1 MERSVQYIIQ
11 VISFSHHDWSKYVLW
26 RTMSYNI
33 ERCWQRMFLGKI
45 LSDFSVVTILDE
57 GGEGTILL
65 KYACKPF
72 LLDVA
77 YFYTL

>member
-1 MERSVQYIIQ
+1 
-11 VISFSHHDWSKYVLW
+11 
-26 RTMSYNI
+26 
-33 ERCWQRMFLGKI
+33 MFLGKI

-57 GGEGTILL
+57 EGGGGTILL
-65 KYACKPF
+65 KYACEPF

>member
-1 MERSVQYIIQ
+1 
-11 VISFSHHDWSKYVLW
+11 
-26 RTMSYNI
+26 
-33 ERCWQRMFLGKI
+33 MFLGKI

-57 GGEGTILL
+57 GGGGTILL